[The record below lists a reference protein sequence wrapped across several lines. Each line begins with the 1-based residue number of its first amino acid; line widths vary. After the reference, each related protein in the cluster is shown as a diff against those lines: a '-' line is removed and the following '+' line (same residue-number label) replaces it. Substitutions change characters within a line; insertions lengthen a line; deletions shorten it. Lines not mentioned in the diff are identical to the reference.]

1 MPANATP
8 RFTAVAN
15 IASANVDAAN
25 ASSAGDG
32 NITTPTS
39 YVIFTAGANGSF
51 VEFVRIMV
59 TASAASTL
67 GNATTIRI
75 FTSTVGSGATTT
87 ANTHLI
93 DEIAIPAITADV
105 SGTATNYFDVPMG
118 LAIPASTFLLA
129 TTHAAA
135 AASTHNCVT
144 AFGGDY

>member
-32 NITTPTS
+32 NISTPTI
-39 YVIFTAGANGSF
+39 YLIFTAGANGSF
-51 VEFVRIMV
+51 IEFVRIMV
-59 TASAASTL
+59 TASVASTA
-67 GNATTIRI
+67 GAATTIRLFI
-75 FTSTVGSGATTT
+75 SSVNSGATTT

-93 DEIAIPAITADV
+93 DEIAIPSITADV
-105 SGTATNYFDVPMG
+105 SGTATNYFDIPMG
-118 LAIPASTFLLA
+118 IAIPNGMYLLA
-129 TTHAAA
+129 TTHVAANTN
-135 AASTHNCVT
+135 THNCVT